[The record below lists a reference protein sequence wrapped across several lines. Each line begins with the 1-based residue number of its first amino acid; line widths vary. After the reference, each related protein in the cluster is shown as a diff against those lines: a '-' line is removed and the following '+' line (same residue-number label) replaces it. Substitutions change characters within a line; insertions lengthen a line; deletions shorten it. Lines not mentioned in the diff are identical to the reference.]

1 MSSTASRKSHAKA
14 RATILLLVLGGMAG
28 IARAEQTTSGAFKIA
43 TGHASR
49 QELCFAVAAPG
60 AIAVRVEADGEAGP
74 LHATLYAGQTVV
86 HSARGNGSVEFS
98 FTATPEHLRD
108 GREWAVAVSALVAG
122 EMTGRITVSHP
133 DSARAGTH
141 PLDTWLLARP
151 AIGFHL
157 VWNESGRPLPYSA
170 WPPGM
175 RERLWVL
182 HDDARAGRMQPAVA
196 DPPPNAWRARP
207 GDDPT
212 ALHTAFAPEAAREM
226 YLSTVAHTLALETGR
241 GVPWSLDDLNGDEL
255 DALIGAPALSGWNA
269 DQQAYEI
276 SEFDHG
282 WAVPAPPQV
291 AWRFL
296 QEQRL
301 LRSTRLETITA
312 IVGWARRLTHVAG
325 PVSRDNFA
333 HHWGYAGDMPVSRAL
348 AGTRYTGTDLRTL
361 PGYETVR
368 HYTAGCQG
376 TVGLLVSVLRAA
388 NIPARPRSVGSGA
401 AAHASALF
409 LSEDRALA
417 HGDDPYH
424 PLAADAAPA
433 DLLVDLA
440 TYNAWLGPRS
450 SDPARGIGRQ
460 ALTLGLTRLPA
471 IVRRAHALDQQQG
484 LEPAQS
490 AVFELF
496 RGSFTL
502 DELREAGLWERL
514 DSTSPGAPAAGGPA
528 AQGWVEAETMA
539 ALVTAGATEVQTGET
554 LTVGQWRGDRQLR
567 WTGGRPGAELRLPF
581 TVPADGRYRVTVRFT
596 RAPDYA
602 VVEVSLDDAAA
613 ALDRVNL
620 YAPQV
625 LAADPLAMGEHEL
638 KEGSHA
644 LRVAIVGS
652 HPLATPL
659 FTVGIDA
666 VRIDRV
672 R

>member
-1 MSSTASRKSHAKA
+1 MSSTASRKFHAKA
-14 RATILLLVLGGMAG
+14 RATLLL
-28 IARAEQTTSGAFKIA
+28 IALAAAADVAHADQITSGAFRIA

-49 QELCFAVAAPG
+49 QELCFPVSSPG
-60 AIAVRVEADGEAGP
+60 VISVRVEAEGEARP
-74 LHATLYAGQTVV
+74 IHATLYAGQSLV
-86 HSARGNGSVEFS
+86 HSARGDAGVEFS
-98 FTATPEHLRD
+98 FTATPERLRD
-108 GREWAVAVSALVAG
+108 GREWAVAVSALVPG
-122 EMTGRITVSHP
+122 EIAGRITVSHP
-133 DSARAGTH
+133 DAPRTGTH

-151 AIGFHL
+151 SIGFHL
-157 VWNESGRPLPYSA
+157 VWNDAGRPLPYSA

-175 RERLWVL
+175 RERLWAL
-182 HDDARAGRMQPAVA
+182 HDDARAGRLQPDVP
-196 DPPPNAWRARP
+196 DPPPNAWRVHPR
-207 GDDPT
+207 DDPT
-212 ALHTAFAPEAAREM
+212 ALHTAFAPAAAREL

-241 GVPWSLDDLNGDEL
+241 GVPWSLEDLNPDEL
-255 DALIGAPALSGWNA
+255 DALLGAQALFWWNA

-301 LRSTRLETITA
+301 LRPTRLETIVA
-312 IVGWARRLTHVAG
+312 LLGWARGLTHVAG

-333 HHWGYAGDMPVSRAL
+333 DHWGYAGDMPVSRAL
-348 AGTRYTGTDLRTL
+348 AGTRYAGTAFRTL
-361 PGYETVR
+361 PGYHAVR

-388 NIPARPRSVGSGA
+388 NIPARSRSVGSDA

-409 LSEDRALA
+409 LSEERALA

-424 PLAADAAPA
+424 PLSADAAPA
-433 DLLVDLA
+433 DLLVDLD
-440 TYNAWLGPRS
+440 TYDAWLGPRS
-450 SDPARGIGRQ
+450 PDPGRNIGRQ
-460 ALTLGLTRLPA
+460 ALTLGLRHLPA
-471 IVRRAHALDQQQG
+471 IVRRAHALDRQQG

-496 RGSFTL
+496 RDSFTL
-502 DELREAGLWERL
+502 DELREAGLWDRL
-514 DSTSPGAPAAGGPA
+514 DTATPGTPATGHSA
-528 AQGWVEAETMA
+528 ADGWIEAET
-539 ALVTAGATEVQTGET
+539 LTTSVTAGATEVQTGEA
-554 LTVGQWRGDRQLR
+554 LTFGRWRGDRQLR

-596 RAPDYA
+596 RSPDYA
-602 VVEVSLDDAAA
+602 VVEVSLDESA

-638 KEGSHA
+638 KSGPHTLRFSIAGRHA
-644 LRVAIVGS
+644 
-652 HPLATPL
+652 LATPR
-659 FTVGIDA
+659 FAVGIDA
-666 VRIDRV
+666 FRV
-672 R
+672 ERLR